1 MQYSTILRKKQSL
14 RSPEEKNGSAI
25 LAGCS
30 DRSRIDNVFW
40 QKVLSFRSIEKEKPL
55 HCNGFSDFGIIPTLA
70 LVLDFSLKNTLFNMV
85 LFVKI
90 PVIRVIRIVRKP
102 FVAKM

>member
-1 MQYSTILRKKQSL
+1 MNQIALYYLDNEANVAKTLPVNYKTGTFLSRDL
-14 RSPEEKNGSAI
+14 EKLG
-25 LAGCS
+25 
-30 DRSRIDNVFW
+30 
-40 QKVLSFRSIEKEKPL
+40 
-55 HCNGFSDFGIIPTLA
+55 FGIIPTLA
-70 LVLDFSLKNTLFNMV
+70 LALDFSLKNTLFNMV